1 MRIARSHR
9 VTRPCRSEGVGA
21 AARAPLSGCTRPAAS
36 LAVPPLTPPRCS
48 LAGVP
53 AGELWRVGSRAVAP
67 TRRSATWP
75 PVARH
80 GARCCHWRQPC
91 ICTAPRLASAASA
104 VALSSARRWL
114 AGAAPALRDRPDASS
129 GVPEPWSLARGVRDG
144 RFACHTGAAVRG
156 SEAGASADASQQARA
171 GVACTSRRALYPYVR
186 RPSRPPFP
194 WRAVPVRAPEPYP
207 DRTQAGAAR
216 GSEAGASA
224 DGSQQARAG
233 GACTSRRA
241 LYPHVRRR
249 SRPPLPWL
257 ALPERPALSQTATVR
272 FLPPQARVVLVSR
285 RGARV
290 ARCGIA

>member
-1 MRIARSHR
+1 MACGKSSG
-9 VTRPCRSEGVGA
+9 RPD
-21 AARAPLSGCTRPAAS
+21 APLSH
-36 LAVPPLTPPRCS
+36 LATGRPPRCA
-48 LAGVP
+48 LLPIGD
-53 AGELWRVGSRAVAP
+53 SRALVP
-67 TRRSATWP
+67 HPVSPLPPQPSLYRRRAGGWPARRLRFAIARMRRRACRSRGRSTGVCATAVLLATLGRRCA
-75 PVARH
+75 VARL
-80 GARCCHWRQPC
+80 ALQPMRASRQ
-91 ICTAPRLASAASA
+91 
-104 VALSSARRWL
+104 
-114 AGAAPALRDRPDASS
+114 
-129 GVPEPWSLARGVRDG
+129 
-144 RFACHTGAAVRG
+144 
-156 SEAGASADASQQARA
+156 RA
-171 GVACTSRRALYPYVR
+171 GVACTSRRALHPRLR

-216 GSEAGASA
+216 GSEAGAIA

-290 ARCGIA
+290 ARCGIAQPRDRRVDGVCSRWACVYGPGCNTLGIGDWYRGGLWRVGVA

>member
-1 MRIARSHR
+1 MWEVERSPRRAAQPLGHR
-9 VTRPCRSEGVGA
+9 S
-21 AARAPLSGCTRPAAS
+21 PAT
-36 LAVPPLTPPRCS
+36 V
-48 LAGVP
+48 
-53 AGELWRVGSRAVAP
+53 RAVA
-67 TRRSATWP
+67 
-75 PVARH
+75 
-80 GARCCHWRQPC
+80 HWRQPC
-91 ICTAPRLASAASA
+91 IGTAPRLASAASA
-104 VALSSARRWL
+104 VALSSVRRWL

-129 GVPEPWSLARGVRDG
+129 GVPEPWSLARGVCATAVLLATLG
-144 RFACHTGAAVRG
+144 RRCAVARL
-156 SEAGASADASQQARA
+156 ALQPMRASRQRA
-171 GVACTSRRALYPYVR
+171 GVACTSRRALHPRLR

-290 ARCGIA
+290 ARCGIAQPRDRRVDGVCSRWACVYGPGCNTLGIGDWYRGGLWRVGVA